1 LGAIKPRFSYVHF
14 ATFVHDSKRT
24 DVFESDSGFFAPNT
38 DHPHHDQYVNTMKP
52 YDKLSVTVVF
62 LPDAP
67 NPLFYRNFCVLVE
80 RCAYALTNWQQSG
93 IS

>member
-1 LGAIKPRFSYVHF
+1 MFISLRLFTIVNELMFSRVIQ
-14 ATFVHDSKRT
+14 V
-24 DVFESDSGFFAPNT
+24 FFAPNT

-93 IS
+93 IF

>member
-1 LGAIKPRFSYVHF
+1 MFISLRLFTIVNELMFSSVIQ
-14 ATFVHDSKRT
+14 V
-24 DVFESDSGFFAPNT
+24 FFALNT
-38 DHPHHDQYVNTMKP
+38 DNPHHDQYVNTMKP